1 MVRERET
8 LRGRRLEAER
18 QRIASEVRLAEGRH
32 LFDKFVAL
40 SWEAID
46 GGNWSRAEA
55 YLTPAR
61 PMPGASEAELDRL
74 RHVLA
79 ARKAEEAQ
87 RGREAQR
94 AEEARRRARELAER
108 AARAMDEGEWNRAE
122 AYLDELASLSPRSAR
137 LARLRKGL
145 STASRPRTVGTAPAR
160 SSR

>member
-1 MVRERET
+1 MC
-8 LRGRRLEAER
+8 
-18 QRIASEVRLAEGRH
+18 
-32 LFDKFVAL
+32 F
-40 SWEAID
+40 
-46 GGNWSRAEA
+46 
-55 YLTPAR
+55 
-61 PMPGASEAELDRL
+61 
-74 RHVLA
+74 A